1 MVLKHRYYRVLPL
14 SQPPTRIDNGE
25 FAFAPRQQFSPS
37 QALALL
43 AEKNT
48 TMAANSGVID
58 WGEAMQQVGDDEEF
72 LRELLGD
79 LRSELQTQLVTIQ
92 NIIQVGGLL

>member
-1 MVLKHRYYRVLPL
+1 
-14 SQPPTRIDNGE
+14 
-25 FAFAPRQQFSPS
+25 
-37 QALALL
+37 
-43 AEKNT
+43 
-48 TMAANSGVID
+48 MAAATDVID

-92 NIIQVGGLL
+92 NIIQVGGFDQRLSFACPAFVLSRAPVD